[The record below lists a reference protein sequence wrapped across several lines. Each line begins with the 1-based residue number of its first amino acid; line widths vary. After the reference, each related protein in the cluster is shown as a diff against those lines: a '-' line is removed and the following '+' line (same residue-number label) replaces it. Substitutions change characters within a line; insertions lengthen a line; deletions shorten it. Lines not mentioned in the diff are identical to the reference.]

1 MVELRR
7 RRRVMVGRI
16 ESNAR
21 DADALRRRARELD
34 ATVARDRERVK
45 RHDEII
51 AECEKSLDRIIES
64 SEFLLSELTRETQGL
79 DLEADVEE

>member
-1 MVELRR
+1 
-7 RRRVMVGRI
+7 MVGRI

>member
-1 MVELRR
+1 
-7 RRRVMVGRI
+7 MVGRI

-64 SEFLLSELTRETQGL
+64 SEFLLSELTRETQSL

>member
-1 MVELRR
+1 LRR

>member
-1 MVELRR
+1 MRR